1 MVSESTSS
9 SRLGLWDSLK
19 EHYQAATRILPW
31 GSTLRDDCSTSDSL
45 RDLTPPMALTIPN
58 SSPIVILDATPM
70 ITSSSSTDDT
80 LLSLPGIDSLPSD
93 NSSKHEFSVMGPS
106 MDKLK
111 VREIIPLKTF
121 TYCETAVKV
130 GSGAKHASQW
140 AGSASPS
147 SVKRSLK
154 KAPSQQ
160 PAPSCRSKTS
170 PRSSTSAATS
180 REARDELPPLPR
192 HLAIRETRSNP
203 DYLRMMACEMTM
215 IRSLKLVSPLKPRG
229 YLPRRKEL
237 FNTVKSPL
245 SVSVEIPCEEE
256 DNHQH
261 PLFVGSWTSV
271 SSAESFLSATS
282 STSSDY
288 ASADEDF

>member
-1 MVSESTSS
+1 
-9 SRLGLWDSLK
+9 
-19 EHYQAATRILPW
+19 
-31 GSTLRDDCSTSDSL
+31 
-45 RDLTPPMALTIPN
+45 MALTIPN

-70 ITSSSSTDDT
+70 ITSSSSADDT

-93 NSSKHEFSVMGPS
+93 NSSKHEFTVMGPS

-111 VREIIPLKTF
+111 MREVIPLKTF

-130 GSGAKHASQW
+130 GGAKHASQC

-170 PRSSTSAATS
+170 SRASTSAATS
-180 REARDELPPLPR
+180 REGRDELPPLPR

-203 DYLRMMACEMTM
+203 DYLRMMACEITM

-237 FNTVKSPL
+237 FNTGK
-245 SVSVEIPCEEE
+245 E
-256 DNHQH
+256 
-261 PLFVGSWTSV
+261 WTKTLLRV
-271 SSAESFLSATS
+271 
-282 STSSDY
+282 
-288 ASADEDF
+288 